1 MNKEVEKNTKDAA
14 FGMRLRAAR
23 TMAGL
28 SMDDLVQK
36 MGGGISRQALSKYEL
51 GLMKP
56 SAKIR
61 AAIESALGLLSF
73 TVREET
79 APCYSLG
86 GLAFRRKSCLP
97 AKREEALKRRAVDFF
112 MRLSEIEAVLG
123 NRTVFQNPL
132 RNPEI
137 RTEDDVEKA
146 ALDVRQ
152 AWGLGSAPV
161 SNVLGLLEFMGIK
174 VYETSEA
181 ETGDGF
187 DGMCARTNGVPVMVI
202 NRDRPADRIRF
213 TAAHELSHILCGL
226 DGNGEKERLCH
237 RFAGAFL
244 LPGLELE
251 RALVG
256 KRRRITLWEIGA
268 IKRTWGVSMQA
279 IMHRATDLG
288 LVTDGFSRQFLAK
301 IKKNG
306 WKINEPVEYEGR
318 EEAVRFKRLIHYAVS
333 EGILD
338 IEQGAR
344 FAGKPMEEFRKE
356 MR

>member
-1 MNKEVEKNTKDAA
+1 MNKEIEKSAKDAS
-14 FGMRLRAAR
+14 FGVRLRAAR

-28 SMDDLVQK
+28 SMDDLVRK
-36 MGGGISRQALSKYEL
+36 MGGGITRQALSKYEL

-61 AAIESALGLLSF
+61 AALESALGLLSF
-73 TVREET
+73 AVREET
-79 APCYSLG
+79 VCYSLG
-86 GLAFRRKSCLP
+86 GLEFRRKSCLP

-112 MRLSEIEAVLG
+112 MRFSEIENTLG
-123 NRTVFQNPL
+123 NQTVFQNPL
-132 RNPEI
+132 RGHGI
-137 RTEDDVEKA
+137 RTADDVEKA
-146 ALDVRQ
+146 ACDVRR

-181 ETGDGF
+181 ETGAGF
-187 DGMCARTNGVPVMVI
+187 DGMCARADGVPVMVI
-202 NRDRPADRIRF
+202 NKDRPADRIRF

-244 LPGLELE
+244 LPGRELE
-251 RALVG
+251 QALVG

-268 IKRTWGVSMQA
+268 IKRTWGISMQA

-288 LVTDGFSRQFLAK
+288 LVTGGYSREFQAK
-301 IKKNG
+301 INKNG
-306 WKINEPVEYEGR
+306 WKINEPVEYEGK

-333 EGILD
+333 EGILGV
-338 IEQGAR
+338 EQGAR
-344 FAGKPMEEFRKE
+344 FANEPVEELLKDLR
-356 MR
+356 